1 MFLEKPGQDKHRLV
15 RIVGGL
21 EVREKIGHVRHI
33 ASDLMT
39 LSCTKF
45 NNTFLIVFKIT
56 KILLF
61 LSKNLR

>member
-1 MFLEKPGQDKHRLV
+1 MFLEKPGQDKHRLL

-21 EVREKIGHVRHI
+21 EVREKIGHVRHT

-45 NNTFLIVFKIT
+45 NNTFLIVFKY
-56 KILLF
+56 
-61 LSKNLR
+61 